1 MNFICGI
8 DEAGRG
14 PVIGPMVVA
23 AACAPDDAKLVEMGA
38 RDSKQCTPMQ
48 RERLAPQIRKCC
60 ECAVR
65 VVPAEE
71 IDERRRTMTM
81 NELEVELFAE
91 VLREVLEK
99 MKAKG
104 ANHKDAA
111 IYADAPDV
119 NEERF
124 ADELRQRLGK
134 DTIIISRHKADE
146 LFPVVGAASIIAKT
160 TRDALVRDIEK
171 ELTKKLPIPLGS
183 GYPSDPLTK
192 RFLEEWLKRFGDLPP
207 HTRKSWETAIRLVEN
222 SKIKKLGEFKDKT
235 PSGK

>member
-23 AACAPDDAKLVEMGA
+23 AACASDDRKLVEMGV
-38 RDSKQCTPMQ
+38 RDSKKLSPLQ
-48 RERLAPQIRKCC
+48 RERLAPQIRNCC
-60 ECAVR
+60 ECAVC
-65 VVPAEE
+65 VVSAEE
-71 IDERRRTMTM
+71 IDEKRKIMTM
-81 NELEVELFAE
+81 NVLEVEIFAE
-91 VLREVLEK
+91 VLRELLEK

-104 ANHKDAA
+104 ADPKDVV

-124 ADELRQRLGK
+124 ADELRARLGK
-134 DTIIISRHKADE
+134 EMIIISRHKADD
-146 LFPVVGAASIIAKT
+146 LFPIVSAASIIAKT

-171 ELTKKLPIPLGS
+171 ELTKKMPLPLGS

-192 RFLEEWLKRFGDLPP
+192 RFLEEWVQKFGALPP
-207 HTRKSWETAIRLVEN
+207 HTRKSWETAERLVKN
-222 SKIKKLGEFKDKT
+222 KKNKKLDGFL
-235 PSGK
+235 S